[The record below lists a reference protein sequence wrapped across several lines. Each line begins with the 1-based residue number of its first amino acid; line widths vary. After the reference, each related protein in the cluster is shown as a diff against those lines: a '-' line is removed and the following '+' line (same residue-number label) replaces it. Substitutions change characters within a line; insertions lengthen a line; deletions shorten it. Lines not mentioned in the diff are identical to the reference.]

1 MNTHTPLQLLTP
13 AEYAADRPQIFPG
26 LESLRWFER
35 MHRTELVECGALLK
49 PTGRKLV
56 NPSEF
61 DAAVVRIGKRMATP
75 KAER

>member
-1 MNTHTPLQLLTP
+1 MNTQHFDLVTP
-13 AEYAADRPQIFPG
+13 AEYIAGRGQVFQSDQSF
-26 LESLRWFER
+26 RWFER

-56 NPSEF
+56 NPSAF